1 MERAAS
7 RGGDRAWFPQGAKP
21 VIALRIVTWNASALV
36 HATLSKRKG
45 KRAKLIELIR
55 DLDVCMI
62 QETHAGFE
70 DVIVAFPELLRLF
83 HVLASEGENRAS
95 GGVVTLV
102 SKKWCDP
109 SMNTSHEQIVQGRV
123 SRVLISDGRRNIVFW
138 NIHNFAILDCML
150 A

>member
-1 MERAAS
+1 MGPSRPAGPHWRESLWTPWSPSASSGTSGWPGLATSTSRPLSRRSPRQLAMERAVS
-7 RGGDRAWFPQGAKP
+7 LGGDRAWFPQGARP

-55 DLDVCMI
+55 DLDVCLI

-83 HVLASEGENRAS
+83 H
-95 GGVVTLV
+95 
-102 SKKWCDP
+102 
-109 SMNTSHEQIVQGRV
+109 
-123 SRVLISDGRRNIVFW
+123 
-138 NIHNFAILDCML
+138 
-150 A
+150 